1 MSQLPQIRLSVR
13 AFVEFLLRSG
23 DLDNRRNAFADK
35 EAMQKGSRIHRK
47 IQKAMPVGYRAEV
60 PLIYEKEYDE
70 FTLRIEGRA
79 DGIWTEP
86 EGVTIDEIKGIYM
99 DLEKLTAPIPV
110 HLAQA
115 KCYAYIYSLQNHLET
130 IAVQMTYCNLDSE
143 EKKYFRETYTQNEL
157 DLWFSGLVDEYYK
170 WAKFQYDWRQ
180 LRNRSMQ
187 GLEFPFPYRDGQ
199 RELVQGIYRTILRK
213 KQLFVQA
220 PTGIGKTMCTVFP
233 SVRAVGEGLAE
244 QIFYL
249 TAKTIART
257 VAEEA
262 FQILKAR
269 GLKYKVITI
278 TAKEKLCICDEAEC
292 NPQHCPRAK
301 GHFDRVNDAVFE
313 ILNQEDIYTRERLLE
328 HSEKWQVCPY
338 EMCLDIASWCDAV
351 ICDYNY
357 VFDPDVKLKRFFGEG
372 VKGEYLFLID
382 EAHNLVD
389 RGRDIFSAALYKE
402 DFLAMKR
409 IAKLFDK
416 KLERLTDRCNKKLL
430 EYKRECDGCRVMES
444 ISDFVLPLLGLMSEL
459 ETCLETLRD
468 EELRR
473 QVLEFYFQVRSF
485 LMIYELV
492 DENYVIYAQHEEDGR
507 FKIKLFCVNPAAN
520 IQECLDRGRSTVFFS
535 ATLLPV
541 QYYKKLL
548 STREDDY
555 AVYVD
560 SPFCQEKRC
569 LILCRDVSS
578 RYTRRNETEYR
589 KIAAYIHAAASAKAG
604 NYMAFFPSYRLM
616 EDVLSVYRSEFAGE
630 NVEILVQ
637 GTGMTEVQ
645 REEFLGKF
653 QEKNDR
659 SLVGFCVM
667 GGIFSEGIDLAG
679 EKLIGAVVI
688 GTGIPQIGQEREL
701 LKEFYDKKGENGFD
715 YAYRFPGMNKVLQS
729 AGRVIRTREDVGV
742 ILLLDDRFCTR
753 EYEMLFPR
761 EWAERTTATL
771 PAVSGI
777 LQSFWEKN

>member
-99 DLEKLTAPIPV
+99 DLEQLTAPTPV

-328 HSEKWQVCPY
+328 HSEKWQICPY

-771 PAVSGI
+771 PAVPGI

>member
-99 DLEKLTAPIPV
+99 DLEQLTAPIPV

-157 DLWFSGLVDEYYK
+157 DLWFTGLVDEYYK

>member
-99 DLEKLTAPIPV
+99 DLEQLTAPIPV

-180 LRNRSMQ
+180 IRNRSMQ

-771 PAVSGI
+771 PAVPGI

>member
-99 DLEKLTAPIPV
+99 DLEQLTAPIPV

-372 VKGEYLFLID
+372 VKCEYLFLID

>member
-99 DLEKLTAPIPV
+99 DLEQLTAPIPV

-157 DLWFSGLVDEYYK
+157 DLWFSGFVDEYYK

>member
-99 DLEKLTAPIPV
+99 DLEQLTAPIPV

-771 PAVSGI
+771 PAVPGI

>member
-99 DLEKLTAPIPV
+99 DLEQLTAPTPV

-771 PAVSGI
+771 PAVPGI

>member
-99 DLEKLTAPIPV
+99 DLEQLTAPTPV

-180 LRNRSMQ
+180 IRNRSMQ

-771 PAVSGI
+771 PAVPGI

>member
-99 DLEKLTAPIPV
+99 DLEQLTAPIPV

-292 NPQHCPRAK
+292 SPQHCPRAK

>member
-60 PLIYEKEYDE
+60 PLIYEKKYDE

-99 DLEKLTAPIPV
+99 DLEQLTAPIPV

-771 PAVSGI
+771 PAVPGI

>member
-99 DLEKLTAPIPV
+99 DLEQLTAPTPV

>member
-99 DLEKLTAPIPV
+99 DLEQLTAPIPV

-180 LRNRSMQ
+180 IRNRSMQ

-416 KLERLTDRCNKKLL
+416 KLEGLTDRCNKKLL

-771 PAVSGI
+771 PAVPGI

>member
-99 DLEKLTAPIPV
+99 DLEQLTAPIPV

-416 KLERLTDRCNKKLL
+416 KLEGLTDRCNKKLL

-771 PAVSGI
+771 PAVPGI

>member
-60 PLIYEKEYDE
+60 PLIYEKKYDE

-99 DLEKLTAPIPV
+99 DLEQLTAPIPV

-180 LRNRSMQ
+180 IRNRSMQ

-771 PAVSGI
+771 PAVPGI

>member
-60 PLIYEKEYDE
+60 PLIYEKKYDE

-99 DLEKLTAPIPV
+99 DLEQLTAPIPV

-180 LRNRSMQ
+180 IRNRSMQ

-761 EWAERTTATL
+761 EWAESTTATL

>member
-99 DLEKLTAPIPV
+99 DLEQLTAPIPV

-589 KIAAYIHAAASAKAG
+589 KIAAYIHAAASAKTG

>member
-1 MSQLPQIRLSVR
+1 MSHSTKIRISVR

-23 DLDNRRNAFADK
+23 NLDNRRNAFADK

-47 IQKAMPVGYRAEV
+47 IQKSMPANYRAEAALV
-60 PLIYEKEYDE
+60 YEKKYDE
-70 FTLRIEGRA
+70 FILRIEGRA

-86 EGVTIDEIKGIYM
+86 DGVTIDEIKGIYM
-99 DLEKLTAPIPV
+99 DLDQLTAPVPV

-115 KCYAYIYSLQNHLET
+115 KCYAYIYSFQNHLDT
-130 IAVQMTYCNLDSE
+130 ISVQMTYCNIDTE
-143 EKKYFRETYTQNEL
+143 EKKYFRETYSRNEL
-157 DLWFSGLVDEYYK
+157 DLWFAGLLDEYYK
-170 WAKFQYDWRQ
+170 WARFQYDWRK
-180 LRNRSMQ
+180 LRNDSMQ

-199 RELVQGIYRTILRK
+199 RELVQGIYRTILRE

-262 FQILKAR
+262 FQILMAH
-269 GLKYKVITI
+269 GLKYKVLTI
-278 TAKEKLCICDEAEC
+278 TAKEKLCVCDEVQC
-292 NPQHCPRAK
+292 NPQNCPRAK

-313 ILNQEDIYTRERLLE
+313 ILTGEDMYTRERLLE

-338 EMCLDIASWCDAV
+338 EMSLDIASWCDAI

-357 VFDPDVKLKRFFGEG
+357 VLDPDVKLRRFFGEG
-372 VKGEYLFLID
+372 VTGNYLFLID

-389 RGRDIFSAALYKE
+389 RGRDIFSASLYKE

-409 IAKLFDK
+409 TAKLFDK
-416 KLERLTDRCNKKLL
+416 KLERLLERCNKKLL
-430 EYKRECDGCRVMES
+430 EYKRECDGCVVLES
-444 ISDFVLPLLGLMSEL
+444 ISDFVLPLMSLMSEL
-459 ETCLETLRD
+459 ETCLETLQD
-468 EELRR
+468 EELRS

-492 DENYVIYAQHEEDGR
+492 DENYVIYTQHEEDSR
-507 FKIKLFCVNPAAN
+507 FKLKLFCVNPAEN
-520 IQECLDRGRSTVFFS
+520 IQECLDKGRSTVFFS

-541 QYYKKLL
+541 QYYKKLI
-548 STREDDY
+548 SSHEDDY

-560 SPFCQEKRC
+560 SPFRSENRC
-569 LILCRDVSS
+569 LLICRDVSS
-578 RYTRRNETEYR
+578 RYTRRNENEYR
-589 KIAAYIHAAASAKAG
+589 RITAYIDAAASAKSG

-616 EDVLSVYRSEFAGE
+616 DEVLEIYRSEYSGKD
-630 NVEILVQ
+630 VEIQVQ
-637 GTGMTEVQ
+637 TSNMTEEQ
-645 REEFLGKF
+645 REEFLDKF
-653 QEKNDR
+653 RENKEK

-667 GGIFSEGIDLAG
+667 GGIFSEGIDLTG
-679 EKLIGAVVI
+679 EKLIGAIVV

-729 AGRVIRTREDVGV
+729 AGRVIRTREDIGV

-753 EYEMLFPR
+753 EYEALFPR
-761 EWAERTTATL
+761 EWSERSVATL
-771 PAVSGI
+771 RTVQEL

>member
-60 PLIYEKEYDE
+60 PLIYEKKYDE

-99 DLEKLTAPIPV
+99 DLEQLTAPTPV

-180 LRNRSMQ
+180 IRNRSMQ

-328 HSEKWQVCPY
+328 HSEKWQICPY

-771 PAVSGI
+771 PAVPGI

>member
-99 DLEKLTAPIPV
+99 DLEQLTAPIPV

-157 DLWFSGLVDEYYK
+157 DLWFSGFVDEYYK

-589 KIAAYIHAAASAKAG
+589 KIAAYIHAAASAKTG

>member
-99 DLEKLTAPIPV
+99 DLEQLTAPIPV

-180 LRNRSMQ
+180 IRNRSMQ

-328 HSEKWQVCPY
+328 HSEKWQICPY

-548 STREDDY
+548 SAREDDY

>member
-99 DLEKLTAPIPV
+99 DLEQLTAPIPV

>member
-1 MSQLPQIRLSVR
+1 
-13 AFVEFLLRSG
+13 
-23 DLDNRRNAFADK
+23 
-35 EAMQKGSRIHRK
+35 
-47 IQKAMPVGYRAEV
+47 
-60 PLIYEKEYDE
+60 
-70 FTLRIEGRA
+70 
-79 DGIWTEP
+79 
-86 EGVTIDEIKGIYM
+86 
-99 DLEKLTAPIPV
+99 
-110 HLAQA
+110 
-115 KCYAYIYSLQNHLET
+115 
-130 IAVQMTYCNLDSE
+130 
-143 EKKYFRETYTQNEL
+143 
-157 DLWFSGLVDEYYK
+157 
-170 WAKFQYDWRQ
+170 
-180 LRNRSMQ
+180 
-187 GLEFPFPYRDGQ
+187 
-199 RELVQGIYRTILRK
+199 
-213 KQLFVQA
+213 
-220 PTGIGKTMCTVFP
+220 
-233 SVRAVGEGLAE
+233 
-244 QIFYL
+244 
-249 TAKTIART
+249 
-257 VAEEA
+257 
-262 FQILKAR
+262 
-269 GLKYKVITI
+269 
-278 TAKEKLCICDEAEC
+278 
-292 NPQHCPRAK
+292 
-301 GHFDRVNDAVFE
+301 
-313 ILNQEDIYTRERLLE
+313 
-328 HSEKWQVCPY
+328 
-338 EMCLDIASWCDAV
+338 MCLDIASWCDAV

-589 KIAAYIHAAASAKAG
+589 KIAAYIHAAASAKTG

>member
-99 DLEKLTAPIPV
+99 DLEQLTAPTPV

-157 DLWFSGLVDEYYK
+157 DLWFSGFVDEYYK

-569 LILCRDVSS
+569 LIL
-578 RYTRRNETEYR
+578 
-589 KIAAYIHAAASAKAG
+589 
-604 NYMAFFPSYRLM
+604 
-616 EDVLSVYRSEFAGE
+616 
-630 NVEILVQ
+630 
-637 GTGMTEVQ
+637 
-645 REEFLGKF
+645 
-653 QEKNDR
+653 
-659 SLVGFCVM
+659 
-667 GGIFSEGIDLAG
+667 
-679 EKLIGAVVI
+679 
-688 GTGIPQIGQEREL
+688 
-701 LKEFYDKKGENGFD
+701 
-715 YAYRFPGMNKVLQS
+715 
-729 AGRVIRTREDVGV
+729 
-742 ILLLDDRFCTR
+742 
-753 EYEMLFPR
+753 
-761 EWAERTTATL
+761 
-771 PAVSGI
+771 
-777 LQSFWEKN
+777 